1 MSCWVA
7 PAVAAEMWH
16 CSVEQVLAAVREG
29 HVPSRVDG
37 QFLLVQVTFPGM
49 EIPPPPR
56 PLHPRQ
62 AQRSEELVTPQELA
76 ALSAAPEPSESDES
90 NSQKN
95 RKAPI
100 PDPNRPWE
108 VSGELDADEPPVEEE
123 TLDENGTPGPDIS
136 DWRTVRRQTARLR
149 RPPFATKQN

>member
-49 EIPPPPR
+49 EIPPPPQ
-56 PLHPRQ
+56 PSQPRS
-62 AQRSEELVTPQELA
+62 ATRGEDLVTQQELA
-76 ALSAAPEPSESDES
+76 ALAGAPEPEDSNDSKSISD
-90 NSQKN
+90 
-95 RKAPI
+95 RKP
-100 PDPNRPWE
+100 PVPNPNTPWE
-108 VSGELDADEPPVEEE
+108 VSGELDADEPALEDE
-123 TLDENGTPGPDIS
+123 TIEENGAPGPDMAE
-136 DWRTVRRQTARLR
+136 WRTVRRQTSRLR
-149 RPPFATKQN
+149 RPPFASNRK